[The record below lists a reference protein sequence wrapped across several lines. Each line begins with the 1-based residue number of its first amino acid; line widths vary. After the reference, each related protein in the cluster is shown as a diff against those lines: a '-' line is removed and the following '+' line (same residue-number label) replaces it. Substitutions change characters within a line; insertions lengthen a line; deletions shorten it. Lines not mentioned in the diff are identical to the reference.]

1 MIDFGDATPV
11 APRAILSRGDTLYI
25 GGDKYNAGT
34 QKIDFAIARLTGSG
48 LPDNNFDGDGK
59 QITGNSNYSF
69 SLDKMTVNGN
79 RLAVSGKAI
88 SAAAE
93 PAVVTALYILE
104 SPVVLTAPSDTTVN
118 TSKGLCSAVIKGIDP
133 AINGTRNSTN
143 NMYKLTGA
151 TTGSGTGTVSGLSFN
166 KGVTQV
172 TYIAISD
179 ATKTA
184 SFKVTVLDNEAP
196 LITNIIASP
205 DSLWPPNHLMRNV
218 EINYLATDNC
228 SQLNTVLTVT
238 SNEPETSSD
247 SEDLPGDWIITDAH
261 HVQLRAER
269 SGKGN
274 GRIYTITIK
283 STDSAGNTTSANVTV
298 TVAKNKCGSTDC
310 DDEEEASLKVKVFPN
325 PTYNYFVFKPSSW
338 SSKSVTLRMFNQSGT
353 LVETRKN
360 IPANGSIEIGQ
371 NYGSGVYIAEL
382 VQGTKRIRLK
392 LIKLQGGS
400 R

>member
-1 MIDFGDATPV
+1 
-11 APRAILSRGDTLYI
+11 
-25 GGDKYNAGT
+25 
-34 QKIDFAIARLTGSG
+34 
-48 LPDNNFDGDGK
+48 
-59 QITGNSNYSF
+59 
-69 SLDKMTVNGN
+69 MTVNGN

-104 SPVVLTAPSDTTVN
+104 SPVVLTAPADTTVN
-118 TSKGLCSAVIKGIDP
+118 TSKGLCAAVIKGIDP

-172 TYIAISD
+172 TYTAISD

-298 TVAKNKCGSTDC
+298 TVAKNKCGSTEC

-325 PTYNYFVFKPSSW
+325 PTYNYFVFKTSSW

-392 LIKLQGGS
+392 LIKLQGGG